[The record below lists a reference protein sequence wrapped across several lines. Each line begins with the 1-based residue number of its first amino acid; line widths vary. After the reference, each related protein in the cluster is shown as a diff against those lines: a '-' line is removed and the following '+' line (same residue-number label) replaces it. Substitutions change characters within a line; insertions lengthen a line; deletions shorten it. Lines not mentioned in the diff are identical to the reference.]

1 MATIGPDF
9 GYHANALKSVVIT
22 KPTHLEEATK
32 LFSGLGVRITTD
44 GAKYLGA
51 PIGSETYKTTFI
63 ENKISEWVTE
73 IKTLSVIAKTKP
85 QATYTA
91 FTHRSISEWQF
102 LTRTISLNDDQL
114 APLEAAIRSQFIP
127 IITGREA
134 IGNHERELI
143 SLPTRLGGL
152 GITNPTT
159 LSAMI
164 KTSKD
169 ITEPLVKGILTGN
182 YTYNKEIRE
191 KQLQAQK
198 EHKTRKRKETEDAAK
213 LLQQTLGKDL
223 QRSMILVQEKGASH
237 WLNVLPLERHG
248 FSLHK
253 EAFRDG
259 ICLRYGWRP
268 EGLPTTCACGHQY
281 NVEHALSCT
290 LGGFPIIRHK
300 LRNII
305 ADLLSEVCP
314 NVSTEPHLQ
323 PLSGETLTHTTAIRD
338 DRARLDVKANGFWG
352 DNFHTTYFDV
362 RVFNPHAPSNKAI
375 APATLYQRQEKEKR
389 RSYEERITKIEQG
402 SFSPLVLSTSGGMGL
417 TATTVYRRIA
427 AMISEKKKQDYGQ
440 TMKWLRCRLSY
451 ALLRSSI
458 MCIRGTRSRKATI
471 NCNPDNSH
479 VDVVMHESRV
489 RND

>member
-1 MATIGPDF
+1 MRHTELP
-9 GYHANALKSVVIT
+9 SSRT
-22 KPTHLEEATK
+22 K
-32 LFSGLGVRITTD
+32 F
-44 GAKYLGA
+44 
-51 PIGSETYKTTFI
+51 F
-63 ENKISEWVTE
+63 TE
-73 IKTLSVIAKTKP
+73 IKTLSVIA
-85 QATYTA
+85 TYAA
-91 FTHRSISEWQF
+91 FTHSSISEWQF
-102 LTRTISLNDDQL
+102 LTRTILLNDDQL
-114 APLEAAIRSQFIP
+114 APLEAAIRSHFIP
-127 IITGREA
+127 ILTEREA
-134 IGNHERELI
+134 IGDHERELL

-152 GITNPTT
+152 GITNSTT

-164 KTSKD
+164 MTSKD
-169 ITEPLVKGILTGN
+169 ITEPLVKGILTDN

-223 QRSMILVQEKGASH
+223 QRSMILAQEKGASH

-248 FSLHK
+248 FSLHE

-268 EGLPTTCACGHQY
+268 EGLPTTCACGCQY
-281 NVEHALSCT
+281 T
-290 LGGFPIIRHK
+290 T
-300 LRNII
+300 
-305 ADLLSEVCP
+305 DLLSEVCS

-323 PLSGETLTHTTAIRD
+323 PLSGETLTHSTAIRD
-338 DRARLDVKANGFWG
+338 DRTRLDVKANGFWG
-352 DNFHTTYFDV
+352 ANFHTTYFDV
-362 RVFNPHAPSNKAI
+362 RVFNPHAPSNKAS
-375 APATLYQRQEKEKR
+375 APAALYQRQEKEKR
-389 RSYEERITKIEQG
+389 RSYEERITQIEQG
-402 SFSPLVLSTSGGMGL
+402 SFSPLVFSTSGGMGH

-427 AMISEKKKQDYGQ
+427 AMISEKKQDYGQ
-440 TMKWLRCRLSY
+440 TVKWLRCRLSY

-479 VDVVMHESRV
+479 VDVVMLESRV